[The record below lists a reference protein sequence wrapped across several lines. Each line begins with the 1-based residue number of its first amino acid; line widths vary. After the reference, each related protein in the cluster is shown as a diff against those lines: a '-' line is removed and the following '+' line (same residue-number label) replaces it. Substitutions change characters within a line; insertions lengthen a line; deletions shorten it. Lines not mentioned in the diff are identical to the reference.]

1 MGRKCNRL
9 VLWAV
14 INQSYAQ
21 EILALIDSRLVDER
35 KEAYFALLYVVMMI
49 G

>member
-1 MGRKCNRL
+1 MGRKCDRM

-21 EILALIDSRLVDER
+21 EFLALIDFRLVDER
-35 KEAYFALLYVVMMI
+35 KGPYLARNYT
-49 G
+49 